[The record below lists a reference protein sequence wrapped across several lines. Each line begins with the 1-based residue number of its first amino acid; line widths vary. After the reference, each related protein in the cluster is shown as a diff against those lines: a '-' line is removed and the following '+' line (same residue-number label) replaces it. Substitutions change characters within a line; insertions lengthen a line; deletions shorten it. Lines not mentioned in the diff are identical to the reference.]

1 MKPSNPSAPGM
12 SRPSGRLASLSPAAV
27 GAGLF
32 YCLMAV
38 IGPWVGLLIVCLKC
52 LSPISFTEEQKAD
65 LTEGGKF
72 WVHLERDIPIYVSA
86 VVLMLLIILMVP
98 WRKSLQSTRQ
108 TGLRVLAALGGILM
122 VAPVPFWTKG
132 SVISYS
138 QTTWAIPVLF
148 FFLALCL
155 TGSCFWL
162 LHVQRES
169 GGSDAFPGAAFR
181 IEPPKSDRKDIAV
194 LVFLSVL
201 IFVPQAEYLAGRFFQ
216 IEELNHWNAFVISAA
231 LALKHGAAL
240 YRDFTPIYGAGWPT
254 LLGYLAPYTGINYA
268 HVIRFSMLFSICYFL
283 VFYFFLRF
291 FFKGR
296 FAAFAFTLL
305 CCVISDFPSVE
316 PETKSII
323 WRWMGGGIIRSP
335 ADLPFL
341 IFLARFCLH
350 QRRVDAVLL
359 GASLGIAFLFTFDV
373 GVFLLA
379 TALVTW
385 LLLLF
390 VARTTRRLGDCF
402 WCFGTALVTA
412 FAGLSIATRGAILE
426 SRTLGS
432 LFDYI
437 RRATGGEGM
446 IPFADLKPVWVLL
459 FSIIVLLLLGL
470 AGEFVR
476 RLRSGLSHTDV
487 FLAAAALY
495 PLQRMVYFMGR
506 THWCALASL
515 AAPILIGIA
524 VLLNATVLQPP
535 ADKESA
541 EAPHN
546 RTERREFLFALA
558 AIFVSVF
565 LFCFSGDPPNYPAFW
580 NAEARAELTAH
591 GVTVRPEERDI
602 TGLPPQYAQYAA
614 AFHTVAR
621 KMRELHHSGLSVRF
635 MDACSTTMYVCA
647 DIPPFGKDVFEFD
660 RADTSRKEIKKL
672 VADLALAKADVVVF
686 NRVQFPWP
694 RVLSLE
700 AWQTC
705 RDAMFDHYR
714 RGEEYGPFEFW
725 YRRDAKVPL

>member
-1 MKPSNPSAPGM
+1 MKRANTSVSTE
-12 SRPSGRLASLSPAAV
+12 SRNSGHPASIFPAVV
-27 GAGLF
+27 GSDLVH
-32 YCLMAV
+32 CLMAV
-38 IGPWVGLLIVCLKC
+38 IAPWLGVLLVCLKC
-52 LSPISFTEEQKAD
+52 LSPVPFTEEQKAD

-86 VVLMLLIILMVP
+86 VVLILLIILMVP
-98 WRKSLQSTRQ
+98 WRKSLRSTRP
-108 TGLRVLAALGGILM
+108 TAMRIPAVLGGIQM
-122 VAPVPFWTKG
+122 VAPVFLWAKW
-132 SVISYS
+132 SVTSSS
-138 QTTWAIPVLF
+138 QTAWAIPVLF
-148 FFLALCL
+148 AFLAACI
-155 TGSCFWL
+155 TGTCVWL
-162 LHVQRES
+162 LHARKEAS
-169 GGSDAFPGAAFR
+169 GLEAFPKAAFR
-181 IEPPKSDRKDIAV
+181 IEQPKGDRKDIAV
-194 LVFLSVL
+194 LVFLWVL
-201 IFVPQAEYLAGRFFQ
+201 IFVPQSEYLAGRFFQ
-216 IEELNHWNAFVISAA
+216 VEELNHWNGFVISAA

-254 LLGYLAPYTGINYA
+254 LLGYLAPHTGINYA
-268 HVIRFSMLFSICYFL
+268 DVIRFSMLFSVCYFL
-283 VFYFFLRF
+283 VYYFFLRF

-323 WRWMGGGIIRSP
+323 WRWMGGGILRSP

-350 QRRVDAVLL
+350 QRRLDAVLL
-359 GASLGIAFLFTFDV
+359 GVSMGIAFLFTFDV

-390 VARTTRRLGDCF
+390 VDRTKRRLVDCF
-402 WCFGTALVTA
+402 WCFGAALFAA
-412 FAGLSIATRGAILE
+412 FTGLSIAARGAVFE
-426 SRTLGS
+426 SRTLGN
-432 LFDYI
+432 LFDYM

-446 IPFADLKPVWVLL
+446 IPFADLQPIWVLL
-459 FSIIVLLLLGL
+459 FSVVAFLLLGL
-470 AGEFVR
+470 AGEFAK
-476 RLRSGLSHTDV
+476 RSRWGLSHTDV

-495 PLQRMVYFMGR
+495 PLQRLVYFMGR
-506 THWCALASL
+506 THWSGLASL
-515 AAPILIGIA
+515 AAPILIGIV
-524 VLLNATVLQPP
+524 VLLNASVLQPP
-535 ADKESA
+535 VAGESS
-541 EAPHN
+541 EALH
-546 RTERREFLFALA
+546 RRSERREFLFALA
-558 AIFVSVF
+558 AIFVAAS
-565 LFCFSGDPPNYPAFW
+565 LFYFSGDPPNYPAFW
-580 NAEARAELTAH
+580 NAKARAELTAH

-602 TGLPPQYAQYAA
+602 TGLPPQYAQYAV

-621 KMRELHHSGLSVRF
+621 KMRELHQSGLSVRF

-725 YRRDAKVPL
+725 YRVDAKVPH